1 MATHS
6 TLSRST
12 RLLLESG
19 ALEADAVSRRVGARD
34 LVLSRALCRFR
45 HYRAPQNLTSS
56 QLAKAARVF
65 AEAHAPFANTGMLI
79 LRSLN
84 GAGIWYWDRAKL
96 AVHEPVGQVS
106 PESVWR
112 EAGAGWRVVTCVE
125 GFEAQYWQEQRLLA
139 STWRRQ
145 AFTAAQWNAFALSVE
160 GPTEAPPV
168 EPPAP
173 VALALIDGTWR
184 GKIIK
189 EPLGWRDAEKVGV
202 TVAICGAAVA
212 ALFAGQALHS
222 DQIAN
227 REQARAET
235 IEQTFRED
243 RDIARALEQRR
254 LVNAYAAVTRH
265 PQVLIAATEA
275 HEVLSRFGLRASTW
289 RANEEGL
296 SVIVDA
302 SISDAPVRDVVAAI
316 EEAPH
321 LCNAVPEIAGL
332 GRFEIRA
339 DINDCPAGGA

>member
-1 MATHS
+1 MATQS
-6 TLSRST
+6 ALSRST

-19 ALEADAVSRRVGARD
+19 ALEADTVSRLVGARD

-45 HYRAPQNLTSS
+45 HYRAPQNLSSS

-96 AVHEPVGQVS
+96 AAHEPVGQAS

-112 EAGAGWRVVTCVE
+112 EAGEGWRVVTCVE
-125 GFEAQYWQEQRLLA
+125 GFEAQYWHEQRLLA

-145 AFTAAQWNAFALSVE
+145 AFTPSQWSAFALSVE
-160 GPTEAPPV
+160 APAEAAPA

-173 VALALIDGTWR
+173 IALPMSDGTWR
-184 GKIIK
+184 NKITK
-189 EPLGWRDAEKVGV
+189 EPLGWRDAERAGV
-202 TVAICGAAVA
+202 TVAICAAAVA
-212 ALFAGQALHS
+212 ALFVGQALHS
-222 DQIAN
+222 DQIAK

-235 IEQTFRED
+235 IQHTFRED
-243 RDIARALEQRR
+243 HEIARALEQRR
-254 LVNAYAAVTRH
+254 LVNAYATATRH
-265 PQVLIAATEA
+265 PQVLLAATEA

-289 RANEEGL
+289 RASEEGL

-302 SISDAPVRDVVAAI
+302 SISDAPVRDIVAAI

-321 LCNAVPEIAGL
+321 LCNAVPEVAGP

-339 DINDCPAGGA
+339 TISECPAGDA